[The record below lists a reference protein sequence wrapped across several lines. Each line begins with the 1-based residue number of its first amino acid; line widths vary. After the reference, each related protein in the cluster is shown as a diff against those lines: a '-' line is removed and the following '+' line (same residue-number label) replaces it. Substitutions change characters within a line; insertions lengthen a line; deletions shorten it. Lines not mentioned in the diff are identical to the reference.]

1 MKKYIDNY
9 TMNANKYFENFMYIQ
24 TNKLIVILLN
34 FYFDSILWMMR
45 IYFKTLEILISEYF
59 SLSMQCSLMKNN
71 FQEFYS
77 YKYIILRFFMYL

>member
-1 MKKYIDNY
+1 
-9 TMNANKYFENFMYIQ
+9 MNANKYFENFMYIQ

-45 IYFKTLEILISEYF
+45 IYFKTLEILISECF